1 MRKTKFQSLSGL
13 FDAPQGYSGYF
24 GLLTGFSADH
34 ATLQIIAERF
44 SGLMPYGLSQQG
56 KVYLSL
62 FLDFG
67 ATPINGVPGVCHHLP
82 TRDSIVATPFAL
94 MHAKVALLL
103 YRKDNLE
110 EDGWLVRV
118 VVSSGNWTTQSTA
131 SSLDVAWFAD
141 YPFSGDKGIASTGS
155 NVIADAWKFMRR
167 LQSHYDMRLISPDD
181 HEAANETQSCFE
193 QFTQVLNRVTSRRG
207 DTTPIRFVDTW
218 NKALV
223 NEVTDAIAK
232 VAPNTKFRQ
241 VVLGSAFYEGGAAD
255 GKSVPFQS
263 TVPYKVY
270 QQLKD
275 KKLIYANTAPPTLV
289 ANLQACQ
296 AMPTWSGVR
305 KIVAPY
311 DASGFQRGFMHAKFL
326 YVGDNLNDATIS
338 KKNAVYLGSGNF
350 TDPGMMK
357 SAGIRGNLEAGIVF
371 SVENLDLSREKQER
385 FIGNF
390 LPYKGNKAKA
400 EAIEALAPGESEFV
414 AQNPV
419 PAPPIYAY
427 TVEKI
432 DGRTY
437 LLPLP
442 SSCAHVVI
450 KNLGSRMTAI
460 EDRILLDAD
469 ADIPGAIQI
478 EYLSNTYEIPVID
491 EFGRIG
497 AAKLPPID
505 MASAFDYLAGF
516 PFTPEP
522 EYDDVESSQITI
534 SVAPP
539 SQTTQQSGSYHLR
552 TVMQLVERIADKQS
566 QLRECDWNAWCSRL
580 SQILIAIANDSSIA
594 YARNIGVNP
603 LDFLREPAFR
613 PAFAE
618 TNETAQGQAYESAL
632 DKVKSSWDGINV

>member
-24 GLLTGFSADH
+24 GVITGFSADQ
-34 ATLQIIAERF
+34 ATLQIMAERF

-67 ATPINGVPGVCHHLP
+67 ASPIQGVPGVCHHLP
-82 TRDSIVATPFAL
+82 TRDSIAASPFAL

-103 YRKDNLE
+103 YRRDNFDE
-110 EDGWLVRV
+110 ESWLIRL

-141 YPFSGDKGIASTGS
+141 YPLSGDDSSQFTGR
-155 NVIADAWKFMRR
+155 NVISDAWEFMRR
-167 LQSHYDMRLISPDD
+167 LQSHYDMRLVSPKD
-181 HEAANETQSCFE
+181 HGATNETQSCFE
-193 QFTQVLNRVTSRRG
+193 QFTQVLNRVTAKRV
-207 DTTPIRFVDTW
+207 DTTPFRFIDSW
-218 NKALV
+218 NKSLV
-223 NEVTDAIAK
+223 DEMTEAIAD

-241 VVLGSAFYEGGAAD
+241 VILGSAFYEGAPSD
-255 GKSVPFQS
+255 GKAIPFQS

-270 QQLKD
+270 QRLKD
-275 KKLIYANTAPPTLV
+275 QKLIYANTAPPTLV

-296 AMPTWSGVR
+296 ALPSWSKRPAV
-305 KIVAPY
+305 IAPY
-311 DASGFQRGFMHAKFL
+311 DASGFQRVFMHAKFL
-326 YVGDNLNDATIS
+326 YLGDSLNDATIS
-338 KKNAVYLGSGNF
+338 KKNVVYLGSGNF
-350 TDPGMMK
+350 TKPGMMM
-357 SAGIRGNLEAGIVF
+357 STRVGGNLEVGIVF
-371 SVENLDLSREKQER
+371 PVENLDLSREKQER

-390 LPYKGNKAKA
+390 LPFKGNKAKA
-400 EAIEALAPGESEFV
+400 EAIEALAPGQSEF
-414 AQNPV
+414 APYNPV

-427 TVEKI
+427 SVKKT

-437 LLPLP
+437 LVPLP
-442 SSCAHVVI
+442 VCCADVVI
-450 KNLGSRMTAI
+450 KNLGSRMTAV
-460 EDRILLDAD
+460 EDRILLNAD
-469 ADIPGAIQI
+469 ADIPGSVQI
-478 EYLSNTYEIPVID
+478 EYLANTYEIPVID

-522 EYDDVESSQITI
+522 EYDDVESSQITM
-534 SVAPP
+534 SVAPIL
-539 SQTTQQSGSYHLR
+539 QTAQQSGSYHLR

-566 QLRECDWNAWCSRL
+566 QLRDCDWTAWCSRL
-580 SQILIAIANDSSIA
+580 AQILIAIANDSSIA
-594 YARNIGVNP
+594 YARRIGIDP
-603 LDFLREPAFR
+603 LEFLREEAFR

-618 TNETAQGQAYESAL
+618 TDETPQGQAYEAAL
-632 DKVKSSWDGINV
+632 DKVKNSWDEITV